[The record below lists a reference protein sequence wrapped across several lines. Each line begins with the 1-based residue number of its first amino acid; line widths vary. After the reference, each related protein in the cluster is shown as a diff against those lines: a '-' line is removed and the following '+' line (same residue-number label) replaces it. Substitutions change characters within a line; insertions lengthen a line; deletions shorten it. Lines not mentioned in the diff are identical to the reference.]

1 MVENQTLEQKVQF
14 VQDYCR
20 TAPEACFLGW
30 RGADPIEP
38 GLYKINMVFAYV
50 VFLYKNI
57 VRARKI
63 AGTSAWL
70 TNNAS
75 KIVFSTDLLRIRNG
89 DRAKRIVLP
98 DSLLMNEEAYPAG
111 LMKNVEM
118 GTSSYQI
125 SETRKSDVNLVDT
138 LYSLLKI
145 EDKLVAT
152 SIQAAK
158 PTIYLS
164 AYEKE
169 VYEPRLNPELIN
181 VLRHRPGYD
190 ETVSLD
196 KNFTKCFEG
205 CFEKKTN
212 SRWFINYDW
221 VKGKGIPFVDLDSVH
236 PVYRIMADPRKLDY
250 EDEYFI
256 FRIGNSLK

>member
-14 VQDYCR
+14 IQDYCR
-20 TAPEACFLGW
+20 GAPEACFFGW

-38 GLYKINMVFAYV
+38 GLYKINMVFAYI
-50 VFLYKNI
+50 VFFYKNI

-70 TNNAS
+70 TNNSS
-75 KIVFSTDLLRIRNG
+75 KVVFSTDLLRIRTG
-89 DRAKRIVLP
+89 DRSKRIVLP
-98 DSLLMNEEAYPAG
+98 DNLLMNEEAYPAG

-125 SETRKSDVNLVDT
+125 SETRKSDMHLVDT
-138 LYSLLKI
+138 LYELLKV
-145 EDKLVAT
+145 EDKLTADKVK
-152 SIQAAK
+152 K

-169 VYEPRLNPELIN
+169 VYEPRLNPELMN
-181 VLRHRPGYD
+181 VLRLRNGYD
-190 ETVSLD
+190 ETVSLA
-196 KNFTKCFEG
+196 KNFEECFEE
-205 CFEKKTN
+205 CFEKKSN
-212 SRWFINYDW
+212 NRWFINYDW

-236 PVYRIMADPRKLDY
+236 TTYKILADPKTLDY

-256 FRIGNSLK
+256 FRMGNSLK

>member
-20 TAPEACFLGW
+20 TSDRECFLGW
-30 RGADPIEP
+30 RGAEPVEP
-38 GLYKINMVFAYV
+38 GVYKINMVFAYV

-70 TNNAS
+70 TNNTS

-89 DRAKRIVLP
+89 DRSKRIVLP

-125 SETRKSDVNLVDT
+125 SETRKSDVNLIDT
-138 LYSLLKI
+138 LYSILKT
-145 EDKLVAT
+145 EDKLAT
-152 SIQAAK
+152 DKIAK
-158 PTIYLS
+158 PSVYLS

-169 VYEPRLNPELIN
+169 VYEPRLNPELMN
-181 VLRHRPGYD
+181 VLRFRPGYD
-190 ETVSLD
+190 ETASLER
-196 KNFTKCFEG
+196 NFEKCFDG
-205 CFEKKTN
+205 CFEKKSN
-212 SRWFINYDW
+212 NRWFINYDW
-221 VKGKGIPFVDLDSVH
+221 VKGKGIPFVDLESVH
-236 PVYRIMADPRKLDY
+236 PVYRILKDPRELDY
-250 EDEYFI
+250 EDDYFI
-256 FRIGNSLK
+256 FRLGNSLK